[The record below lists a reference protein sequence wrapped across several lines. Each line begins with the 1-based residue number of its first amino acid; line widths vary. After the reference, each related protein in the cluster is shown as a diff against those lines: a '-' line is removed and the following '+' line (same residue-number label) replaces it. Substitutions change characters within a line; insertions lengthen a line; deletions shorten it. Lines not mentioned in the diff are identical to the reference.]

1 MEEEL
6 KDQQPIQEPQ
16 PAQEEQPEQ
25 EVVKRGRGRPKK
37 PPGAPKTVPREGVK
51 LGRPTKEEVAERK
64 RLAKN
69 AKISK
74 TKKGKTAKN
83 RKVITTRDIMDA
95 NIARRTQRDGRLVE
109 ELSPRE
115 KAAIIY
121 GLIYNPEATQYALWE
136 MAVDY
141 KSDDATDGT
150 KKGYASRWYNSAP
163 IVIFREQFLAQYEK
177 VTQQKIDAALAVQKE
192 QLMLKFGQIDPD
204 EIDYTKPDAQK
215 KLLNHIIN
223 SSDEGKEKLD
233 ALKAVISMQ
242 KDDREA
248 ARDNKVQRFYMPL
261 KCTECPLH
269 ARAEKNREKKLRQ
282 KEALEKAKLEAE
294 EAAREAGE
302 EFDESKY
309 EMSEED
315 EDAELDEALSPDN
328 PYLDTETYETQEEPD
343 DEPDDGDPDND
354 PDND

>member
-6 KDQQPIQEPQ
+6 KDQQPVQEPQ
-16 PAQEEQPEQ
+16 PAQEEQQSE
-25 EVVKRGRGRPKK
+25 EVVAKRGRGRPKK

-51 LGRPTKEEVAERK
+51 LGRPTKEDLEARKKAETFAR
-64 RLAKN
+64 RSA
-69 AKISK
+69 A
-74 TKKGKTAKN
+74 KKGKKGN
-83 RKVITTRDIMDA
+83 RRKVVTTRDIMDA

-121 GLIYNPEATQYALWE
+121 GLIYNPEATQLALWE

-141 KSDDATDGT
+141 KSEGAADAT
-150 KKGYASRWYNSAP
+150 KKGYASRWFNSAP

-282 KEALEKAKLEAE
+282 KEALEKAKREAE

-315 EDAELDEALSPDN
+315 DEAELDEALSPDN
-328 PYLDTETYETQEEPD
+328 PYLDPETYETKEEEYD
-343 DEPDDGDPDND
+343 DEPDDGDSDD
-354 PDND
+354 QEQ